1 MGLCAHRQCY
11 RMVSCRQHRKFPR
24 FLIIDRSGQNLDEY
38 SDVPIHSFL
47 T

>member
-11 RMVSCRQHRKFPR
+11 RMVLLTTPLLS
-24 FLIIDRSGQNLDEY
+24 LLLTINRSGQNLDEH